1 MADVT
6 LNLELTGT
14 WKDVKT
20 ELSLTDGMSY
30 LVDIVAMQSGGRA
43 QFATTDNT
51 TEPST
56 TLIPHDWIS
65 SQDPAREYPVKSNR
79 YLWMRAER
87 GTCVLVV
94 TEV

>member
-6 LNLELTGT
+6 LNLELTGD

-20 ELSLTDGMSY
+20 ELSLVDGTSY
-30 LVDIVAMQSGGRA
+30 LVDVAAVQSGGRA

-56 TLIPHDWIS
+56 TLIPHDWKA
-65 SQDPAREYPVKSNR
+65 SQDPAPRISR
-79 YLWMRAER
+79 
-87 GTCVLVV
+87 
-94 TEV
+94 